1 MAGQGRGSGLASAS
15 LADDPQAQELLG
27 RVNQLVLRKLASPG
41 GPVQEI
47 SHRPSA
53 VALDDLSLLTELVIN
68 AWRREPVPPSREVLL
83 RLRGEQWGQLQPG
96 GGPAAARPQR

>member
-1 MAGQGRGSGLASAS
+1 MAVQERSSGSASAA
-15 LADDPQAQELLG
+15 LADEPQARELLG

-53 VALDDLSLLTELVIN
+53 VALDDLSLLTELVID
-68 AWRREPVPPSREVLL
+68 AWRREPVPPPREVLL
-83 RLRGEQWGQLQPG
+83 IRSWATRRP
-96 GGPAAARPQR
+96 PCSAARNR